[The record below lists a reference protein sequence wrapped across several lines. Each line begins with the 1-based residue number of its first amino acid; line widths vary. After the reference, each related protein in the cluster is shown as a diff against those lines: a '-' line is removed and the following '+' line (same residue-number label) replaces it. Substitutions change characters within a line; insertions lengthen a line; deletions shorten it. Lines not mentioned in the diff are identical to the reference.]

1 MQWFIDIVGAI
12 AIALAWMAIWAYCL
26 HLFGI
31 AFSAVFMRQPEDRA
45 RRRERIKRMGKL
57 RYILIY
63 GVLGFGVAMG
73 LAITTIDLLAQQ
85 SHGWIAVVEKFVLL
99 SVLGGWFQ
107 GAWTWSENF
116 RDPVAFPP
124 NYPPPK

>member
-1 MQWFIDIVGAI
+1 MQWFIDIVGGI
-12 AIALAWMAIWAYCL
+12 ANSLGWMAIWAYCL

-31 AFSAVFMRQPEDRA
+31 AFSAVFMRQAEDRA

-57 RYILIY
+57 RYILIF
-63 GVLGFGVAMG
+63 GVLGFGVSLG
-73 LAITTIDLLAQQ
+73 LAITTADRLEQK
-85 SHGWIAVVEKFVLL
+85 SHGWMTVGEKFVLF

-116 RDPVAFPP
+116 RDPVPFPP
-124 NYPPPK
+124 NYLPPK